1 MIYLVDEKMGG
12 RIPDSFRKIPL
23 PNGLTPST
31 ELYNWFYDMYIKD
44 KEVLGMFADRYRKEL
59 DENPVKRI
67 IEGYYE
73 QYGDLS
79 DLIFIYRDD
88 FKEANGEDVLKKYL
102 KELGYEVGLFELN
115 TQLFSLSSKDAKKI
129 RDLFV
134 KLVNVYKND
143 FYVFGLRY
151 IYPGEKSDDRLNGK
165 TVCTL
170 TEDYVQLIEQVF
182 GKHDVYVSDIRE
194 FKEDFTKFQII
205 ENDKIK
211 NECIEFCSYVNNQLI
226 DFNTFRFSMD
236 DTENEDIIER
246 FLDKKLIC
254 TLSDPTGK
262 CPDVTIGSSMIPCV
276 SEKTITDI
284 IYSMSYYDTLDNQT
298 IYQLVME
305 MQFTHFTIH
314 MQFFYI

>member
-1 MIYLVDEKMGG
+1 M
-12 RIPDSFRKIPL
+12 
-23 PNGLTPST
+23 
-31 ELYNWFYDMYIKD
+31 
-44 KEVLGMFADRYRKEL
+44 
-59 DENPVKRI
+59 
-67 IEGYYE
+67 
-73 QYGDLS
+73 
-79 DLIFIYRDD
+79 
-88 FKEANGEDVLKKYL
+88 
-102 KELGYEVGLFELN
+102 N

-194 FKEDFTKFQII
+194 FKEDFTKFQVI

-236 DTENEDIIER
+236 DTENEDIVER

-254 TLSDPTGK
+254 TLSDPMGK

-305 MQFTHFTIH
+305 MQFTHFIIH